1 MFDDLNEEIVNSFT
15 SELSNH
21 KGSYA
26 PVDYLINEFEGEWHW
41 RSEYI
46 K

>member
-1 MFDDLNEEIVNSFT
+1 MFDDLNEEIVNSLVNYRSQGFICACR
-15 SELSNH
+15 LLNH
-21 KGSYA
+21 
-26 PVDYLINEFEGEWHW
+26 EFEGEWHW